1 MNILIKLFNQ
11 LKEKIDIFLGW
22 LELILKPGNDQKYK
36 YVMERIDLREGRD
49 KFQSVIYYKLIG
61 CRKLL
66 SETAFELNKKTLFTL
81 FRPDHAQ
88 IIVSIATAETL
99 MGYSREEMQDK
110 YENYISF
117 CNLKLD
123 GKK

>member
-1 MNILIKLFNQ
+1 MNIIIKIFYE

-22 LELILKPGNDQKYK
+22 LELVLKPGNDQKYR
-36 YVMERIDLREGRD
+36 YVMSRIDLREGRD
-49 KFQSVIYYKLIG
+49 KPQSIIYYKLVG

-66 SETAFELNKKTLFTL
+66 SESAYELNKKTLFTL

-99 MGYSREEMQDK
+99 MDYSREEMHDK
-110 YENYISF
+110 YKNYVSY